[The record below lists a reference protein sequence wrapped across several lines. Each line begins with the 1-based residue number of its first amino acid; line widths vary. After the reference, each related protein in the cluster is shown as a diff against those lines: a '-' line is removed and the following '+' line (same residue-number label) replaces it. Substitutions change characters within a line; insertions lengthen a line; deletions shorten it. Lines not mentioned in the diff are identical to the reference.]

1 MSDSRRRGDEY
12 DSRRRDYDERRD
24 SDRYYPDDRDDYRR
38 NSARPRDD
46 YDRRYRES
54 YGTRR
59 QTGRESD
66 DRYDTRRPSYRDE
79 NYRPRDS
86 RSYRDDPYER
96 RSRDPY
102 REPDRRRE
110 RDYDRD
116 PYERDREPVRRSR
129 QERESDPWR
138 DRENDRR
145 RTDDWTAPARK
156 KRHGGLIALLVILL
170 IIVGGFAFL
179 VHMLLGKVERI
190 TDADN
195 ARVAEGALAPSGSDT
210 ISIDNVY
217 WNNGSIG
224 SVSDPAVKNILL
236 IGQDE
241 RSDES
246 ERARSDAMILLSIN
260 KNTKQMTLVS
270 LMRDM
275 FVPIPDYS
283 ANKLNAAFAYG
294 GPDLLEQ
301 TVEQDFGISVD
312 DIVMVNLSGFLEAM
326 TQVGDLDIELTQEE
340 ADYLNQ
346 NSYYGTSDDTIQEA
360 WNLTAGVNSLTPSQ
374 SLAYARIRY
383 VGNSD
388 WDRTARQRRIL
399 SAAFNKLKDEN
410 PIEQM
415 NVIQN
420 VLPALKTNM
429 TDMDMVGY
437 GLTMLINR
445 PDLADENYYIPAEG
459 TYSINTIYGMS
470 VLIPDLQANSDYL
483 KGLLYSE

>member
-1 MSDSRRRGDEY
+1 
-12 DSRRRDYDERRD
+12 
-24 SDRYYPDDRDDYRR
+24 
-38 NSARPRDD
+38 
-46 YDRRYRES
+46 
-54 YGTRR
+54 
-59 QTGRESD
+59 
-66 DRYDTRRPSYRDE
+66 
-79 NYRPRDS
+79 
-86 RSYRDDPYER
+86 
-96 RSRDPY
+96 
-102 REPDRRRE
+102 
-110 RDYDRD
+110 
-116 PYERDREPVRRSR
+116 
-129 QERESDPWR
+129 
-138 DRENDRR
+138 
-145 RTDDWTAPARK
+145 
-156 KRHGGLIALLVILL
+156 
-170 IIVGGFAFL
+170 
-179 VHMLLGKVERI
+179 MLLGKVERI

>member
-1 MSDSRRRGDEY
+1 MRDRRRDEEY
-12 DSRRRDYDERRD
+12 DSRRRDYEESRNGGRVYYSRDDDRRRTAG
-24 SDRYYPDDRDDYRR
+24 SRDDYG
-38 NSARPRDD
+38 
-46 YDRRYRES
+46 RRYR
-54 YGTRR
+54 
-59 QTGRESD
+59 
-66 DRYDTRRPSYRDE
+66 
-79 NYRPRDS
+79 DS
-86 RSYRDDPYER
+86 RRTEERDGYDPYDSR
-96 RSRDPY
+96 RYSDRDGDYRQRSREYREDSYSRRNRDPY
-102 REPDRRRE
+102 READRRAGERRRE
-110 RDYDRD
+110 S
-116 PYERDREPVRRSR
+116 YERGREPAGRSAY
-129 QERESDPWR
+129 ERESDPWR
-138 DRENDRR
+138 DREIDRR
-145 RTDDWTAPARK
+145 RTDDWTAPAHR

-170 IIVGGFAFL
+170 IIAGGTAFL

-195 ARVAEGALAPSGSDT
+195 ARVAEGALLPSGSDT
-210 ISIDNVY
+210 ISIDNVN
-217 WNNGSIG
+217 WNNGNIS
-224 SVSDPAVKNILL
+224 SASDPAVKNILL

-260 KNTKQMTLVS
+260 KSTKKMTLVS

-294 GPDLLEQ
+294 GVELLDR
-301 TVEQDFGISVD
+301 TIEQDFGIKID
-312 DIVMVNLSGFLEAM
+312 DNVMVDLSGFLEAM

-399 SAAFNKLKDEN
+399 SAAFNKLKGEN
-410 PIEQM
+410 PAAQL

-420 VLPALKTNM
+420 VMPALKTDM
-429 TDMDMVGY
+429 TDLDMIGY
-437 GLTMLINR
+437 GLTLMVNR
-445 PDLADENYYIPAEG
+445 PELSDENYYLPAEG
-459 TYSINTIYGMS
+459 TYSINTIYGMA

-483 KGLLYSE
+483 KGLLYQ